1 MYFCTFRSKQK
12 LVDIK
17 EQSLGQVWQDSNNIE
32 HCQLCST
39 IFSVAKR
46 KVCVYMCA
54 CVACD

>member
-1 MYFCTFRSKQK
+1 MVGRQCDEFLHLRFKQK

-17 EQSLGQVWQDSNNIE
+17 EQSLGQMWQNSNNIE

-46 KVCVYMCA
+46 KVCV
-54 CVACD
+54 